1 VEVATL
7 LLFSFLRDLRLAGKL
22 HFVLTRNLLLVFQVG
37 IVLLALFGVIMYRI
51 AISALLRMTDSKYLQ
66 IHATFIESVA
76 SAVLQVVFIK
86 LYGKVCS

>member
-1 VEVATL
+1 
-7 LLFSFLRDLRLAGKL
+7 
-22 HFVLTRNLLLVFQVG
+22 
-37 IVLLALFGVIMYRI
+37 LLALFGVIMYRI